1 MNEYLNRRYAG
12 NMLVARKQKSKFD
25 SHCWKYFQIKFSI
38 DYTKLNRSRIHVSK
52 IEKEIQS
59 SSTS

>member
-1 MNEYLNRRYAG
+1 MNEYLNRKYAG

-25 SHCWKYFQIKFSI
+25 SHCWKYYQIKHGT
-38 DYTKLNRSRIHVSK
+38 DYTQLSRSRIHMSK
-52 IEKEIQS
+52 IEKEIKS